1 MWWMGVRTFCVASS
15 HVMSALFGYAPAV
28 LVGVI
33 AAVRAR

>member
-1 MWWMGVRTFCVASS
+1 VCGGWVCVPFGASS
-15 HVMSALFGYAPAV
+15 HVMSALLGYAPAV